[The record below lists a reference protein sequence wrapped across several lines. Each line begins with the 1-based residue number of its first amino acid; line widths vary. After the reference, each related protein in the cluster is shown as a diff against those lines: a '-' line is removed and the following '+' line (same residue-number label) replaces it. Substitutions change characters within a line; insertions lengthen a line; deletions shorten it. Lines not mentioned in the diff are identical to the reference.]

1 MPSPDF
7 DTVSLVT
14 VDENQD
20 AFVVG
25 LLEDQTGDGAYLIFQ
40 CGLTPPDGQDAVTGL
55 DSYCLL
61 DEDGAVQY
69 GGVLRVSLNGG
80 TLTLELSE
88 EAAEE
93 LGVDDA
99 DRSITLTV
107 PIADAPRLSAGLRRI
122 FTYGN
127 PDKQPQLVGL

>member
-14 VDENQD
+14 VEENQD

-25 LLEDQTGDGAYLIFQ
+25 LSQDQSGDGAYLILQ
-40 CGLTPPDGQDAVTGL
+40 SGLTPPDEQDAATGL

-61 DEDGAVQY
+61 DETGAVHY
-69 GGVLRVSLNGG
+69 GGVTQASLEGN
-80 TLTLELSE
+80 TLTLGLSE
-88 EAAEE
+88 EAAAE
-93 LGVDDA
+93 LGS
-99 DRSITLTV
+99 RTLTLTV
-107 PIADAPRLSAGLRRI
+107 PAGDVDRLAAGLRRI

-127 PDKQPQLVGL
+127 PDKQPQLTGI